1 MRFLFIQLAFE
12 LSEYST
18 KWNEPSILL
27 ILVPLI
33 HINMHM

>member
-1 MRFLFIQLAFE
+1 MRGLFIQLEFE
-12 LSEYST
+12 PSEYST

-33 HINMHM
+33 HINIHM